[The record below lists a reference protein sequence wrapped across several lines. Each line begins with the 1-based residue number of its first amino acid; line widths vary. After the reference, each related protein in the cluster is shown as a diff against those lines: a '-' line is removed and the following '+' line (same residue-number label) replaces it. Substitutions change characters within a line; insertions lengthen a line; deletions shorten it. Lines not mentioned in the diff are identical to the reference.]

1 MNDLNTWHGKRHLA
15 DDPLRGQS
23 YRNGLVS
30 IQAEEGLEYKWMLHE
45 SKEWLEKA
53 KVIQG
58 SDWEWSKEDAPKVS
72 YKFDYLGFRNDK
84 SIKEISKDPNWWLFE
99 SACFGLGPG
108 LDVQRTAP
116 RMLEEY
122 TEIPVY
128 NMSLFGDRPELI
140 TNNILELSKRWINPP
155 KKIILHISEHPTGS
169 YRFENSNKVTNI
181 DYPGLLLSELITGS
195 TPDQFSWFE
204 NFEEQ
209 KMGEGHHRLAY
220 NTIIKLCDVLKINLS
235 WLYTG
240 EVGDYSPVNYLKEH
254 QDIIFCQPVP
264 GSGCGSYNKET
275 PFNERK
281 RIVSNAVIDP
291 ITTYQPARGA
301 EAFDVSRDLFHPG
314 PESHKV
320 MAQTICQHFLES
332 KRNF

>member
-1 MNDLNTWHGKRHLA
+1 
-15 DDPLRGQS
+15 
-23 YRNGLVS
+23 
-30 IQAEEGLEYKWMLHE
+30 
-45 SKEWLEKA
+45 
-53 KVIQG
+53 
-58 SDWEWSKEDAPKVS
+58 
-72 YKFDYLGFRNDK
+72 
-84 SIKEISKDPNWWLFE
+84 
-99 SACFGLGPG
+99 
-108 LDVQRTAP
+108 
-116 RMLEEY
+116 
-122 TEIPVY
+122 
-128 NMSLFGDRPELI
+128 
-140 TNNILELSKRWINPP
+140 
-155 KKIILHISEHPTGS
+155 
-169 YRFENSNKVTNI
+169 
-181 DYPGLLLSELITGS
+181 
-195 TPDQFSWFE
+195 
-204 NFEEQ
+204 
-209 KMGEGHHRLAY
+209 MGEGHHRLAY